1 MYSIV
6 QRISTCMDD
15 LTSISE
21 LGSGTCGQV
30 YKMVHNPT
38 GYVMAVKV
46 NMIHTDYV
54 GLSLLSD
61 LFIYKKHVPF
71 DFF

>member
-1 MYSIV
+1 MNSTIIIIK
-6 QRISTCMDD
+6 RIKTNMDD
-15 LTSISE
+15 LTAISE

-46 NMIHTDYV
+46 IKNST
-54 GLSLLSD
+54 
-61 LFIYKKHVPF
+61 LFAEMGNRDQVIAIK
-71 DFF
+71 

>member
-1 MYSIV
+1 
-6 QRISTCMDD
+6 MDD
-15 LTSISE
+15 LTAISE

-46 NMIHTDYV
+46 IKNST
-54 GLSLLSD
+54 
-61 LFIYKKHVPF
+61 LFAEMGNRDQVIAIK
-71 DFF
+71 